1 MEDRG
6 ADRADDAV
14 QGIDVAVDP
23 RDAGGGV
30 CDAGQALQAD
40 AEGEQFSDD
49 VVVQVEGDAVVI
61 RQSGDSEFGVTAV
74 GQGERD
80 RGVGAEGR
88 PEWDCLIADQKTE
101 LWRDTVRQ
109 WGGRSAGTEFGPWL
123 FSPGTDHRT
132 RLSTSCLGHWFATL
146 CDDAGLTARRSRY
159 MTAMIS
165 L

>member
-49 VVVQVEGDAVVI
+49 LVVQVEGDAVVI
-61 RQSGDSEFGVTAV
+61 LQSGDSEFGVTAV

-88 PEWDCLIADQKTE
+88 PEWDCPIADQKTE

-132 RLSTSCLGHWFATL
+132 
-146 CDDAGLTARRSRY
+146 
-159 MTAMIS
+159 
-165 L
+165 